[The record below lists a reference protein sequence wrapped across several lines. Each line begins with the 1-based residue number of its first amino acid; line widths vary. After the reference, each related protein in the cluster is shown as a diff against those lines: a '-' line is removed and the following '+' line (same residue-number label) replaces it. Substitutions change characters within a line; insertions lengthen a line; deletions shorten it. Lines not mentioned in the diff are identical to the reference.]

1 MNKRKATDCKFIRES
16 NSNPGYNKY
25 IVTVKECDG
34 TTSQVP
40 AYGKDMQ
47 DALSRL
53 VWTERG
59 EKMDSMLNKL
69 NSTVAVFAFLL
80 VMTIA
85 TLLPNTPLMLGIIF
99 GVAAVLAIGV
109 VLFERYINKN

>member
-1 MNKRKATDCKFIRES
+1 MNKRKAVDCKFVRES

-25 IVTVKECDG
+25 IVTIRECDN
-34 TTSQVP
+34 SVSEMP
-40 AYGKDMQ
+40 VYGKDMQ

-99 GVAAVLAIGV
+99 GVAAVLAISV

>member
-1 MNKRKATDCKFIRES
+1 MSKRKATDCKFVRES

-25 IVTVKECDG
+25 IVTVKERDG
-34 TTSQVP
+34 SLIEMPV
-40 AYGKDMQ
+40 YGKDMQ

-59 EKMDSMLNKL
+59 EKMDNMLNKL

-85 TLLPNTPLMLGIIF
+85 TLLPNTPLILGIIF
-99 GVAAVLAIGV
+99 GVAAVLVISG

>member
-1 MNKRKATDCKFIRES
+1 MKRKAIDCKFSRES

-25 IVTVKECDG
+25 IVTVRECDG
-34 TTSQVP
+34 TINKVP

-59 EKMDSMLNKL
+59 AKIDNILDKL
-69 NSTVAVFAFLL
+69 NSTVIAFVFLL
-80 VMTIA
+80 AMAIA
-85 TLLPNTPLMLGIIF
+85 AIVPNTPLVIAVIF
-99 GVAAVLAIGV
+99 GVAALMCVGFI
-109 VLFERYINKN
+109 LFERYINKN

>member
-1 MNKRKATDCKFIRES
+1 MKRKAIDCKFSRES

-25 IVTVKECDG
+25 IVTVRESDG
-34 TTSQVP
+34 TISKVP

-59 EKMDSMLNKL
+59 MKMDNMLDKL
-69 NSTVAVFAFLL
+69 NSTVVAFVFLL
-80 VMTIA
+80 AMAVAAIV
-85 TLLPNTPLMLGIIF
+85 PNTPLMIAIIF
-99 GVAAVLAIGV
+99 GAAALMCVGFI
-109 VLFERYINKN
+109 LFERYINKN